1 MGETTA
7 DTRHEIERTRAELGD
22 TLTALRSRTV
32 VVGGK
37 VIRVA
42 IIAGGVLAAAG
53 STAAV
58 VVIVRRRRGGS
69 LTRAAR
75 RLPDVTHGVAVPAAR
90 ASERWISRRGQR
102 AREQREQLVEAVSA
116 QIAENQAQA
125 ERRANPLW
133 RRTAAKTLETAAS
146 VGVAAL
152 IRRAMSE
159 PMSRGDKVPLSA
171 PEKELLG
178 GRKKQDPASA
188 PSGTEAEATPA
199 H

>member
-1 MGETTA
+1 MGEATA

-32 VVGGK
+32 VVRGK

-75 RLPDVTHGVAVPAAR
+75 RLPDVTYGVSLPAAR
-90 ASERWISRRGQR
+90 ASERWMSRRAER

-116 QIAENQAQA
+116 KIAENQAQA

-159 PMSRGDKVPLSA
+159 PMSRGAKVPRLA

-178 GRKKQDPASA
+178 DEKKRDPASA
-188 PSGTEAEATPA
+188 PSETEAEATPA

>member
-1 MGETTA
+1 MGETTD
-7 DTRHEIERTRAELGD
+7 DTRDEIERTRAELGD

-37 VIRVA
+37 VIRVV

-53 STAAV
+53 SAAAV

-69 LTRAAR
+69 VVRAAR
-75 RLPDVTHGVAVPAAR
+75 RLPEVTHGAALPAAR
-90 ASERWISRRGQR
+90 ASERWMSRRPER
-102 AREQREQLVEAVSA
+102 AREQREQLVEAMA
-116 QIAENQAQA
+116 AKIAENQAQA
-125 ERRANPLW
+125 DRRANPLW

-159 PMSRGDKVPLSA
+159 PMSRGAKLPLSA

-178 GRKKQDPASA
+178 GGMKQDTASA
-188 PSGTEAEATPA
+188 PSGTEAETTAS

>member
-42 IIAGGVLAAAG
+42 IIAAGVLAAAG

-58 VVIVRRRRGGS
+58 LVIVRRRRGGS
-69 LTRAAR
+69 VVRAAR
-75 RLPDVTHGVAVPAAR
+75 RLPEVTHVAALPAAR
-90 ASERWISRRGQR
+90 ASERWMTRRAER
-102 AREQREQLVEAVSA
+102 AREQREQLVEAMTA
-116 QIAENQAQA
+116 KIAENQAQA
-125 ERRANPLW
+125 DRRANPLW

-159 PMSRGDKVPLSA
+159 PMSRGPKLPLSA

-178 GRKKQDPASA
+178 GRMKQDPASA
-188 PSGTEAEATPA
+188 PSGTEAEATA
-199 H
+199 SH